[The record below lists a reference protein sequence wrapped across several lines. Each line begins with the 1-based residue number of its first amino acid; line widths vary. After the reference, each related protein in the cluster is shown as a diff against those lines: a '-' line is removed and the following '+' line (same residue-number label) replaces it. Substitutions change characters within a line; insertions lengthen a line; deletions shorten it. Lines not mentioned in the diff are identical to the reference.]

1 MIDLSSPAKHVAFT
15 ARLSQWLL
23 SAGVQDPDARAT
35 LAVGLS
41 DFLAAAKN
49 AEADLEEMLACDPSI
64 PEQAD
69 KALALTGQLAA
80 WLFTEAKEHAIE
92 MEAVWEEPFMTA
104 LDALGLPHP
113 GDPSQPGPAAS

>member
-1 MIDLSSPAKHVAFT
+1 VIDLSSPEKHVAF
-15 ARLSQWLL
+15 AGRLSQWLL
-23 SAGVQDPDARAT
+23 NAGVLDPEARAT

-41 DFLAAAKN
+41 DFLAAAKH
-49 AEADLEEMLACDPSI
+49 AEADLEAMLACDPSI

-69 KALALTGQLAA
+69 RALTLTGQLAA

-104 LDALGLPHP
+104 LDALGLPDP
-113 GDPSQPGPAAS
+113 DDPSAPGSAAS